1 MRLRSSEALCE
12 GWNRREFTMEKLYE
26 LTVLLHPDLEID
38 LEKPLKK
45 VEKIIADNGGT
56 VVKKDNWGKR
66 KLAYPIVK
74 QDFAVYVLF
83 EVSIAPTSANKLQA
97 LLNITDEVIRYL
109 MVEKDPKAPTA
120 GEKAEAAENSSN
132 SREG

>member
-1 MRLRSSEALCE
+1 MKADDRK
-12 GWNRREFTMEKLYE
+12 GFTMEKLYE
-26 LTVLLHPDLEID
+26 LTVLFHPDLEID
-38 LEKPLKK
+38 LEKPLTK

-56 VVKKDNWGKR
+56 VVKKDNWGKK
-66 KLAYPIVK
+66 KLAYQIVK

-83 EVSIAPTSANKLQA
+83 EVSVAPASANKIQG

-120 GEKAEAAENSSN
+120 EDKASESETVSN
-132 SREG
+132 SEEE